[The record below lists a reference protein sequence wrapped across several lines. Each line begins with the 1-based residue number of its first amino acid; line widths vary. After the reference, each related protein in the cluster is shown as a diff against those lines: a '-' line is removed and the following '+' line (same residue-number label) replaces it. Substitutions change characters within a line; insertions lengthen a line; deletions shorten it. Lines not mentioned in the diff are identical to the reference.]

1 MGNESGEW
9 IILGMKWDGSMSRF
23 STSVFGEK
31 GEQWYNSIVVDFR
44 FKKKWRGT
52 SADICRCRCMSGSR
66 YYRDN
71 SREI

>member
-31 GEQWYNSIVVDFR
+31 GE
-44 FKKKWRGT
+44 
-52 SADICRCRCMSGSR
+52 
-66 YYRDN
+66 
-71 SREI
+71 